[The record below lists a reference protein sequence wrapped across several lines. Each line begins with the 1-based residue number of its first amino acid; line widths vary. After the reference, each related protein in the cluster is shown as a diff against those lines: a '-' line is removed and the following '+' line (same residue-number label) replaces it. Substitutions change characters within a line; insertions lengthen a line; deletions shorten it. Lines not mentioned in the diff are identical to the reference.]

1 MLPLFNF
8 RVVKLFDPTAIQA
21 HQVVVVL
28 ALIDFI
34 NRLAGLEIAAV
45 QQAGLLKLREHPVH
59 RGQTDVGAVFQE
71 HPKHILGGHVAL
83 FASLEDLED
92 LQPWQGGLQACA
104 FKFVDVA
111 HGEVLREDIPLPAGK
126 PEGRR
131 RRVAPVRSGTLPL
144 QWSIISLHPPT
155 MSALSAKNRQR
166 IQTVLTVLACAG
178 LTACGS
184 IKGMT
189 SGLGDSKINPVNW
202 ITPYRMEVVQG
213 NFVSKEQVELLKPGM
228 PRVQVRDL
236 LGTPLMA
243 SVFHAD
249 RWDYV
254 FTLKRQGAEPQAL
267 RLTVFFKGDALDR
280 FEGDEMPS
288 ESDFVARLDSRRK
301 LGKVPVLELT
311 PEQLEA
317 SEKKKP
323 ATSVAPVAVPP
334 AAASAASYPPLE
346 SPAR

>member
-1 MLPLFNF
+1 
-8 RVVKLFDPTAIQA
+8 
-21 HQVVVVL
+21 
-28 ALIDFI
+28 
-34 NRLAGLEIAAV
+34 
-45 QQAGLLKLREHPVH
+45 
-59 RGQTDVGAVFQE
+59 
-71 HPKHILGGHVAL
+71 
-83 FASLEDLED
+83 
-92 LQPWQGGLQACA
+92 
-104 FKFVDVA
+104 
-111 HGEVLREDIPLPAGK
+111 
-126 PEGRR
+126 
-131 RRVAPVRSGTLPL
+131 
-144 QWSIISLHPPT
+144 
-155 MSALSAKNRQR
+155 MSALSAKYRYR
-166 IQTVLTVLACAG
+166 IQTALTVLACAG

-184 IKGMT
+184 FKGMT

-202 ITPYRMEVVQG
+202 ITPYRIEVVQG
-213 NFVSKEQVELLKPGM
+213 NFVSKEQVEALTPGM
-228 PRVQVRDL
+228 PRAQVRDV

-317 SEKKKP
+317 SDKKKP
-323 ATSVAPVAVPP
+323 ASNVAPVATPP
-334 AAASAASYPPLE
+334 AAPSASSYPPLE